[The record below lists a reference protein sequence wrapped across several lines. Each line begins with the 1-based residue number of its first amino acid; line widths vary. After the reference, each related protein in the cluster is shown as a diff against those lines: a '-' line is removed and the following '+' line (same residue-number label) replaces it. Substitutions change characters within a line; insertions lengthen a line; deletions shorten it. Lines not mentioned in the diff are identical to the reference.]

1 MDNIKLEKEEGKLE
15 PYTMDEISAMM
26 DESEA
31 DEEAG
36 RIISG
41 EEMNRRMEEF
51 LSQRAV
57 LLNEV

>member
-1 MDNIKLEKEEGKLE
+1 MDNIKLEKEEVKLD

-41 EEMNRRMEEF
+41 EEMSRRMEEF
-51 LSQRAV
+51 LNQKSGFTQ
-57 LLNEV
+57 